1 MIFLTGPPLN
11 LLSVGWKVTDF
22 KKTLE
27 SQTSR
32 LAPPNDRKKSKCLMI
47 LIRRRF
53 RGGPVE
59 GFTGGASLEK
69 FSGEAQLKKSPCIS
83 VDHSCSLVPTD
94 IVCFILSIDSS
105 RANQVSANLYQML
118 KLRKPPLALVGP
130 KPNFFRISEMGAP
143 FKLFIEC
150 LGIVGVQALVTC
162 IMEFIID

>member
-1 MIFLTGPPLN
+1 MATERGDILNTLTFSIP
-11 LLSVGWKVTDF
+11 
-22 KKTLE
+22 
-27 SQTSR
+27 
-32 LAPPNDRKKSKCLMI
+32 
-47 LIRRRF
+47 
-53 RGGPVE
+53 RGGKGTLTFFLKSITYWPTVN
-59 GFTGGASLEK
+59 
-69 FSGEAQLKKSPCIS
+69 SGEAQLKKSPCIS